1 MPEVL
6 SYHFENVEIRKTSAR
21 HTFRFKKREIILFPL
36 LVIISVLL
44 IMRIL
49 CDKHSVLCVTS
60 QYPELTA
67 KNVKSGSKLGMSN
80 PYSSNISL

>member
-6 SYHFENVEIRKTSAR
+6 SYVEIRKTSAR

-49 CDKHSVLCVTS
+49 CDK
-60 QYPELTA
+60 QAYFA
-67 KNVKSGSKLGMSN
+67 
-80 PYSSNISL
+80 